1 MFGSQKKGLNY
12 EYQVQIQ
19 LHRLRGSINLC
30 NEWAPDG
37 PGRPRDTQQCDK
49 QMAYSLYRVLL

>member
-19 LHRLRGSINLC
+19 LDRLRGSINL
-30 NEWAPDG
+30 
-37 PGRPRDTQQCDK
+37 Q
-49 QMAYSLYRVLL
+49 